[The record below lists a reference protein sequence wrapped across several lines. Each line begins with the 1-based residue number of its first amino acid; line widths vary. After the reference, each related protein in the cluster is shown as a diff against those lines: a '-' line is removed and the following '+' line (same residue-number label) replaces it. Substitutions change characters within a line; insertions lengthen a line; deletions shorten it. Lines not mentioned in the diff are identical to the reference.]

1 MTQWFCRDKILGM
14 ERNSYPTDL
23 TSEQWEILQPLI
35 PPEKPGGRP
44 RKTNIREVVNAIFYL
59 LRSGCAWRLLPH
71 DFPPWQTVYT
81 YFRKWKKNGT
91 WKKIH
96 DALHQECLARCYPS
110 KTECGHTAKP
120 KGFACRMKPDDWRF
134 AGLTAPHFRAR
145 SFRSG
150 GGWS

>member
-1 MTQWFCRDKILGM
+1 M

-35 PPEKPGGRP
+35 PPEKPGGRY
-44 RKTNIREVVNAIFYL
+44 RKTNIQEVINAIFYL

-81 YFRKWKKNGT
+81 YFRQWKTNGT

-96 DALHQECLARCYPS
+96 NALHQECRRQDGREIEPS
-110 KTECGHTAKP
+110 AAILDSQSAKTTE
-120 KGFACRMKPDDWRF
+120 KG
-134 AGLTAPHFRAR
+134 GLKDMTPYG
-145 SFRSG
+145 ST
-150 GGWS
+150 